1 MSIRL
6 AVIGVV
12 VVLSGVLLSDSFFV
26 VSETQQALVLR
37 FGNPQREPIN
47 QPGRFDDEGNPI
59 NEAGLHFKV
68 PFIDDVVYYER
79 RILEVD
85 PPAEEVTLR
94 DQRRL
99 VVDAFIRYRISDP
112 LLFLQRVRTEGSA
125 VDRLTTILNAAL
137 RNVLARY
144 EQSDLLSSDIVDV
157 RSQRRNQIMQEIQ
170 NVVARGLP
178 GELADGEEAVGA
190 SDLGI
195 TIIDVR
201 IGRADVPDQTRES
214 IFTRMRSERE
224 REAGEIRA
232 TGRAL
237 EERFRAFAD
246 RWRVGFLARAQRLS
260 QIIRGEGDQN
270 AIATLAAAHGLDP
283 NFFSFYRTLEAYRA
297 AMANGDTSLV
307 LSPDGDFFRFF
318 QQVSGGGSGSQLE
331 SAPLDEGLQEEI
343 RRRLIPSETLPM
355 VPEGGGLMPES
366 ITPDAG
372 TPPEADGAMGDG
384 AMGDGETPGDGTDA
398 DTVIPTDVGSI
409 DQELRNAMG
418 VPGDLQGLVGED
430 TETAID
436 AELSDVL
443 DGLRADEERL
453 IDPSSNAELFEDES
467 FSEPIVPLDNAPAPD
482 VPVDPIDGTETSN

>member
-6 AVIGVV
+6 AIIGVV
-12 VVLSGVLLSDSFFV
+12 VVLAGVLLSDSFFIV
-26 VSETQQALVLR
+26 RETEQALVLR

-47 QPGRFDDEGNPI
+47 EPGQPS
-59 NEAGLHFKV
+59 EAGLHFKV

-99 VVDAFIRYRISDP
+99 VVDAFIRYRISNP
-112 LLFLQRVRTEGSA
+112 LLFLQRVRTEASA

-157 RSQRRNQIMQEIQ
+157 RSQRRNLIMQEIQ
-170 NVVARGLP
+170 RVVAFGLRG
-178 GELADGEEAVGA
+178 EDVADEVAEGA

-195 TIIDVR
+195 TIVDVR

-270 AIATLAAAHGLDP
+270 AIATLASAHGLDP

-318 QQVSGGGSGSQLE
+318 QQVSGGGAGTQLE
-331 SAPLDEGLQEEI
+331 TAPLDAAVQDEI
-343 RRRLIPSETLPM
+343 RRRLIPSETLPV
-355 VPEGGGLMPES
+355 VPEGDTLLEGTS
-366 ITPDAG
+366 PDGG
-372 TPPEADGAMGDG
+372 TPPDADGQTPEDG
-384 AMGDGETPGDGTDA
+384 PDEEAA
-398 DTVIPTDVGSI
+398 IPTDVGSI
-409 DQELRNAMG
+409 DQELNSAMG
-418 VPGDLQGLVGED
+418 VPDDLQGLIGEN

-436 AELSDVL
+436 TELSDVL

-453 IDPSSNAELFEDES
+453 IDPSSNADLFNDEDS
-467 FSEPIVPLDNAPAPD
+467 FNAPIVPQDGAVAPAD
-482 VPVDPIDGTETSN
+482 PVAPEDDAETGN